1 MFEMD
6 HVAIPTRDIPA
17 TADYYVRNFGAEI
30 LYADKTWAFLR
41 IGQGKLA
48 LVTPE
53 QHPAHVAL
61 RVDMPALVAAAAK
74 AGKPIDQHRDGT
86 QGIYLNDPAG
96 NVIELIYY
104 PPGGTAYEKNAGA
117 APSRTP

>member
-17 TADYYVRNFGAEI
+17 TVDYYVNNFAAEV

-61 RVDMPALVAAAAK
+61 RVDLPTLTAAAEK

-86 QGIYLNDPAG
+86 KGIYVDDPAG
-96 NVIELIYY
+96 NVIELICY
-104 PPGGTAYEKNAGA
+104 PAGETVYTGKGSA
-117 APSRTP
+117 VSKTL

>member
-6 HVAIPTRDIPA
+6 HVAIPAPDIPA
-17 TADYYVRNFGAEI
+17 AVKYYVDTFHAKI
-30 LYADKTWAFLR
+30 LYADDTWAFLR

-48 LVTPE
+48 LVRPE

-61 RVDMPALVAAAAK
+61 RVNLQTLAAAAEK
-74 AGKPIDQHRDGT
+74 AGKTIDNHRDGT
-86 QGIYLNDPAG
+86 QGIYLEDPAG

-104 PPGGTAYEKNAGA
+104 PPAGTPYKKNGGA
-117 APSRTP
+117 ALSKT

>member
-6 HVAIPTRDIPA
+6 HVAVRTTDIPG
-17 TADYYVRNFGAEI
+17 TAKYYVDTFGATV
-30 LYADKTWAFLR
+30 LYADNTWAFLK

-48 LVTPE
+48 LVKPE

-61 RVDMPALVAAAAK
+61 RVDLPELQAAAAK
-74 AGKPIDQHRDGT
+74 ANKPIDKHRDGT

-96 NVIELIYY
+96 NVIELIHY
-104 PPGGTAYEKNAGA
+104 PAEGIPYDKK
-117 APSRTP
+117 

>member
-6 HVAIPTRDIPA
+6 HVAIPTEDIPG
-17 TADYYVRNFGAEI
+17 TVDYYVRNFVAEV

-53 QHPAHVAL
+53 QHPGHVAL
-61 RVDMPALVAAAAK
+61 RVDLAALAAAAER
-74 AGKPIDQHRDGT
+74 AGKPIDKHRDGT
-86 QGIYLNDPAG
+86 QGIYVADPAG

-104 PPGGTAYEKNAGA
+104 PPAGTAYEKNAGA
-117 APSRTP
+117 ALSKTP